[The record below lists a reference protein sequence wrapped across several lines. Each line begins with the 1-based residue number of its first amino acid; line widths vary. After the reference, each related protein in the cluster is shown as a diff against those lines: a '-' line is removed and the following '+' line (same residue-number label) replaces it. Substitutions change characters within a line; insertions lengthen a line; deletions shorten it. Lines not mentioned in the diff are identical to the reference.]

1 MLTKDNRTVH
11 SSGHQPIYL
20 TKQAKLWC
28 TFSGPCAP
36 ACEENT
42 KCFVTKSPKDSISLG
57 RRLLWFSLVA
67 KRIKKQ
73 VERKETTTA
82 NLYFPPFPAST
93 SPHHP
98 PPNILLPCKSVEGL
112 RERKVTREGEGQSNA
127 QQLAKDAPRGRRAG
141 DCKQPIS

>member
-11 SSGHQPIYL
+11 SSGHQPIHI
-20 TKQAKLWC
+20 TKQAKMLHIL
-28 TFSGPCAP
+28 SNPEEPRPCAP

-57 RRLLWFSLVA
+57 RRLLWFSLLA

-73 VERKETTTA
+73 VERKETATA

-93 SPHHP
+93 SPHHL
-98 PPNILLPCKSVEGL
+98 PPNILLPCKSVDGL

-127 QQLAKDAPRGRRAG
+127 Q
-141 DCKQPIS
+141 